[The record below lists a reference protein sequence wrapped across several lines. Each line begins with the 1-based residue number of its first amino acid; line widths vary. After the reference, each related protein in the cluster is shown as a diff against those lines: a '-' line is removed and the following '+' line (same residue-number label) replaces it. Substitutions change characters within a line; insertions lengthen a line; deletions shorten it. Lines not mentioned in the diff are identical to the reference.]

1 MLWWLAS
8 SKRRV
13 SNSKSLCLR
22 RSRSRKRKRWPSRR
36 KERNLLHQAS
46 LLERNLMLKKMKILA
61 TLSWLIWW
69 TIRENVLDPKLPTL
83 KRSPTLKWSKRST
96 ITVASIRMS
105 IKTSCMMWSRLKLW
119 WIWPTISCISPSSLF
134 LPQVTTRRVHQI
146 SIISLK
152 CPSKVTWLLEQTR
165 LTLCNWTVTLLQTL
179 TLIRSLWYVT
189 R

>member
-13 SNSKSLCLR
+13 SSSRSLCWR
-22 RSRSRKRKRWPSRR
+22 RSRSRKRKRWQNRR

-69 TIRENVLDPKLPTL
+69 TIRENVQGPKLPTL
-83 KRSPTLKWSKRST
+83 KRRLMLKWSKMSM
-96 ITVASIRMS
+96 ITVVLIRMS
-105 IKTSCMMWSRLKLW
+105 IKTSYMMWNRHRLW
-119 WIWPTISCISPSSLF
+119 WIWLMIFCISPSFLF
-134 LPQVTTRRVHQI
+134 LPQVMTRRVHRI
-146 SIISLK
+146 SIISHK

-165 LTLCNWTVTLLQTL
+165 LTLCN
-179 TLIRSLWYVT
+179 
-189 R
+189 